1 MRDGGRIPVNALVY
15 KSLIHTPPNEVGAP
29 FDLISMK
36 VLGCIEA
43 QPYKDRG
50 APVTIF
56 QLRSILTGVVVN
68 VHQHPGR
75 VPSEKLNIDLLPWRI
90 AVQEHPRHQARHA

>member
-1 MRDGGRIPVNALVY
+1 MRDRRRIPFNTLVY
-15 KSLIHTPPNEVGAP
+15 KALIHVPPNEVGAP

-36 VLGCIEA
+36 VVGCIEA
-43 QPYKDRG
+43 QWYKDRG

-56 QLRSILTGVVVN
+56 QLRSILTRVVIN

-75 VPSEKLNIDLLPWRI
+75 VPAEKLNVDLLPWRI
-90 AVQEHPRHQARHA
+90 AVQEHPCDQARHA

>member
-1 MRDGGRIPVNALVY
+1 MWDRRRIPLSTLVY
-15 KSLIHTPPNEVGAP
+15 KSLVHTPPNRVGAP

-36 VLGCIEA
+36 LLGCIEA
-43 QPYKDRG
+43 QRYKDRG

-75 VPSEKLNIDLLPWRI
+75 VPAEKLNIDLLPWRI
-90 AVQEHPRHQARHA
+90 AVQEHPGHQARH